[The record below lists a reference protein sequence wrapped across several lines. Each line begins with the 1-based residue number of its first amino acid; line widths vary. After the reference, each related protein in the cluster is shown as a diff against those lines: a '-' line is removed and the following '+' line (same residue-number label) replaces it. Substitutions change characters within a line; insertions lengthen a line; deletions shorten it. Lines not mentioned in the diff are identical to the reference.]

1 MQFSL
6 KPLKLS
12 YLVAITPSSGKSRK
26 LCHLAFYQ
34 TSLHHRRLKAFAA
47 MAKNQN
53 VFHHTKKHV
62 DDHVSDQRRV
72 FSNTSCYCRGI
83 LSLSFTLAA
92 RRKYLE
98 KM

>member
-34 TSLHHRRLKAFAA
+34 TSLHHRRLKASAA

-53 VFHHTKKHV
+53 VFHHTK
-62 DDHVSDQRRV
+62 
-72 FSNTSCYCRGI
+72 NTSMIMFLTRDVFFLI
-83 LSLSFTLAA
+83 RVATAA
-92 RRKYLE
+92 AF
-98 KM
+98 

>member
-1 MQFSL
+1 
-6 KPLKLS
+6 
-12 YLVAITPSSGKSRK
+12 
-26 LCHLAFYQ
+26 
-34 TSLHHRRLKAFAA
+34 

-72 FSNTSCYCRGI
+72 FSNKSCYCRGI
-83 LSLSFTLAA
+83 LTLSFTLAA

>member
-12 YLVAITPSSGKSRK
+12 YLVAITPSSGKRRK

-34 TSLHHRRLKAFAA
+34 TSLPPRRLKASAA
-47 MAKNQN
+47 MVKNQN

-62 DDHVSDQRRV
+62 DDHVSDQRRG

-83 LSLSFTLAA
+83 LTLSFTLAA

>member
-34 TSLHHRRLKAFAA
+34 TSLHHRRLKASTA
-47 MAKNQN
+47 MVKNQN

-62 DDHVSDQRRV
+62 DDHVSDQRRFFLIRV
-72 FSNTSCYCRGI
+72 AT
-83 LSLSFTLAA
+83 AA
-92 RRKYLE
+92 AF
-98 KM
+98 